1 MRSNKIVSFAMAAI
15 MAVSAMVGSAAPAF
29 AAKTDNSKVSAARIW
44 NGKADKSWF
53 TGEKDTY
60 NISTAEQLAG
70 FAQLVQDGAD
80 EGQFG
85 GITINLTNDIILNDT
100 TNWKNWTVEN
110 PPANNWDPIG
120 AIGGPVWGYR
130 PFAGVFNGNG
140 HTISGMFC
148 DVAEEAG
155 LFCYVSS
162 AVITNVHLEK
172 CVAFTYTNS
181 FEKGG
186 VGTLCGVAENSY
198 FENCEANDAIIVS
211 RGTRWAAAGGL
222 VGATESVNNVAV
234 LSYALLLGMGILV
247 NPIIWFDPDV
257 DTKSSM
263 YGTYFVNCKVE
274 NIDARVENTAYD
286 YTAAG
291 ILGAARHPAAF
302 YNCIAANCK
311 ISTWSGGYGGICGG
325 FFDRGGQEVEHI
337 IKQCYIY
344 NCKKTDKNVVKRA
357 DLNDVKNL
365 TKSEMTSSK
374 YAKKLGKAFRAVKN
388 GIPELKSTNKYPVK
402 IVLKGEKAN
411 IRWSS
416 VSGAKK
422 YIVYLKKSSGKYEP
436 ISTVTD
442 TKTTLQNIK
451 KGKTYN
457 LMIRAQLSDGSYK
470 DIGGKFAL
478 KA

>member
-1 MRSNKIVSFAMAAI
+1 MKLKKAVSLLLSGAMAVNMLFTCALT
-15 MAVSAMVGSAAPAF
+15 ANAAGTNN
-29 AAKTDNSKVSAARIW
+29 KKVSAARIW
-44 NGKADKSWF
+44 NGKADTSWF

-60 NISTAEQLAG
+60 DISTAEQLAG

-100 TNWKNWTVEN
+100 SNWKNWSVEN

-198 FENCEANDAIIVS
+198 FENCEAEDAIVVS

-222 VGATESVNNVAV
+222 VGTTESVNNVAV

-274 NIDARVENTAYD
+274 NIDARVEMDWYD

-302 YNCIAANCK
+302 YNCVAAN
-311 ISTWSGGYGGICGG
+311 STFSTRNGGYGGICGG
-325 FFDRGGQEVEHI
+325 FYNRGGEEVEHI
-337 IKQCYIY
+337 IKECYIY
-344 NCKKTDKNVVKRA
+344 NCKKTDKPVVKRA
-357 DLNDVKNL
+357 DQNDVKNL
-365 TKSEMTSSK
+365 TKSEITSSK
-374 YAKKLGKAFRAVKN
+374 YAKKLGDGYRAVKN

-402 IVLKGEKAN
+402 IVLNGKKAA
-411 IRWSS
+411 IKWSS

-422 YIVYLKKSSGKYEP
+422 YIVYIKGSNGKYKAVA
-436 ISTVTD
+436 TVTD
-442 TKTTLQNIK
+442 TKTTLNNIK
-451 KGKTYN
+451 KGSSYN
-457 LMIRAQLSDGSYK
+457 MMIRAQLADGSYQ
-470 DIGGKFAL
+470 DIGGQFKL